1 MTGSAAANAKEKR
14 IAIAYTELLPD
25 AREEQQ
31 DILNDVGLISRALT
45 EAGYSCM
52 PIPVNLDLAAL
63 LARIRQV
70 DPMVVFNMVE
80 ALVDHDRLI
89 HLAPA
94 VFEAFRVPYTG
105 AGARG
110 HFLTTDK
117 ALAKEMLRLAGV
129 PTPAWQRCDAVAHDG
144 VRAPLPC
151 IIKPVL
157 FDASRDIDEHS
168 VCVDAAAVMDRV
180 NRLKP
185 EMRGEYLAEEYI
197 DGREFNISALAF
209 DGGVR
214 VLPAAEMTFVDYPP
228 GKPAIV
234 DYKAK
239 WERGSFE
246 YTHTVRKFDCAPS
259 DAPLIEELKR
269 LTLRC
274 WSLFGLC
281 GYARTDFRVD
291 KAGRPW
297 VLEVNANPCISPDS
311 GFVAAGEKAGFSYA
325 QLIIAIVD
333 DALRRAAHSRVQ

>member
-1 MTGSAAANAKEKR
+1 MTGSASPAQEKR

-31 DILNDVGLISRALT
+31 DILNDVGLIARALK
-45 EAGYSCM
+45 EAGYACT

-70 DPMVVFNMVE
+70 DPVVVFNMVE

-94 VFEAFRVPYTG
+94 VFDAFRVPYTG
-105 AGARG
+105 ASAQG

-117 ALAKEMLRLAGV
+117 VLAKEMLRLAGI
-129 PTPAWQRCDAVAHDG
+129 PTPGWQRCDAVAKDG
-144 VRAPLPC
+144 VRVPLPC
-151 IIKPVL
+151 IVKPVL

-168 VCVDAAAVMDRV
+168 VFADGAALMARV
-180 NRLKP
+180 NGLKR
-185 EMRGEYLAEEYI
+185 ELRVEYLAEEFI
-197 DGREFNISALAF
+197 DGREFNLSAIAL

-234 DYKAK
+234 DFKAK

-246 YTHTVRKFDCAPS
+246 YTHTVRRFDFPQS
-259 DAPLIEELKR
+259 DAPLIEELKS

-291 KAGRPW
+291 KTGRPW
-297 VLEVNANPCISPDS
+297 VLEVNANPCISPDA
-311 GFVAAGEKAGFSYA
+311 GFVAAGEKAGFTYA
-325 QLIIAIVD
+325 QLIAAIVD
-333 DALRRAAHSRVQ
+333 DALRRAAHVRAQ